1 MCNHNVM
8 IRDAL
13 IYEPLSHF
21 AYVYSSLIC
30 LSMST
35 GCTVFV
41 FHKQE
46 GTEHIIT
53 LLSKYC

>member
-1 MCNHNVM
+1 M